1 MDLELKGKSVLITG
15 ASKGIG
21 KACAIAFAKE
31 EVATIHAVAR
41 SKDELEDLSK
51 NIQESYDVDV
61 KIHPLDVT
69 DKVLRNNLITNTRD
83 IDILINNAGA
93 IPSGSIYAVSEEAW
107 RKGWELK
114 VFGYIEMTR
123 AYYTIFRERGFGVIL
138 NDIGNSGENPDFDY
152 VAGSTGNS
160 ALMTFTKAIGGTSLD
175 YGVRVL
181 AVNPGPV
188 DTGRMEK
195 MLRQRAGVILND
207 EGRWE
212 ELLGRFPGGR
222 ASTPEEIANAIAF
235 LSSPAASYINGCVV
249 TIDGG
254 ISARGSVV

>member
-1 MDLELKGKSVLITG
+1 MDVGLLGKSVLITG

-21 KACAIAFAKE
+21 RACAFAFANE
-31 EVATIHAVAR
+31 GASVVHAVGR
-41 SKDELEDLSK
+41 SQEDLSSLQK
-51 NIQESYDVDV
+51 NIAAASNTVV
-61 KIHPLDVT
+61 KTYAMDLT
-69 DKVLRNNLITNTRD
+69 DKKLRDELISETKD
-83 IDILINNAGA
+83 VDILINNAGA
-93 IPSGSIYAVSEEAW
+93 IPSGSVFSVTEDAW
-107 RKGWELK
+107 REGWELK

-123 AYYTIFRERGFGVIL
+123 AFYSIFRERGHGVIL

-160 ALMTFTKAIGGTSLD
+160 ALMTFTKAMGGTSLD

-195 MLRQRAGVILND
+195 MLRQRATMLFED
-207 EGRWE
+207 EERWQ
-212 ELLGRFPGGR
+212 ELLARFPGGR
-222 ASTPEEIANAIAF
+222 ASTPEEIATSIVF
-235 LSSPAASYINGCVV
+235 LSSPLASYINGCIV

-254 ISARGSVV
+254 ISARGSII

>member
-1 MDLELKGKSVLITG
+1 
-15 ASKGIG
+15 
-21 KACAIAFAKE
+21 
-31 EVATIHAVAR
+31 
-41 SKDELEDLSK
+41 
-51 NIQESYDVDV
+51 
-61 KIHPLDVT
+61 
-69 DKVLRNNLITNTRD
+69 
-83 IDILINNAGA
+83 
-93 IPSGSIYAVSEEAW
+93 
-107 RKGWELK
+107 
-114 VFGYIEMTR
+114 MTR

>member
-1 MDLELKGKSVLITG
+1 MDLQLNGKSVLITG

-21 KACAIAFAKE
+21 RACAVAFARE
-31 EVATIHAVAR
+31 GAATVHLVAR
-41 SKDELEDLSK
+41 SKTDLETVSK
-51 NIQESYDVDV
+51 SIEDTYSTTV
-61 KIHPLDVT
+61 KIYPIDMT
-69 DKVLRNNLITNTRD
+69 DKALRDDLISKTQD

-93 IPSGSIYAVSEEAW
+93 IPSGSIYAVSENAW
-107 RKGWELK
+107 REGWELK

-123 AYYTIFRERGFGVIL
+123 AYYTLFRERGYGVIL

-188 DTGRMEK
+188 DTGRMVK
-195 MLRQRAGVILND
+195 MLKQRAGIIFED

-212 ELLGRFPGGR
+212 ELLMRFPGGR

-235 LSSPAASYINGCVV
+235 LSSPVASYINGCVL

>member
-1 MDLELKGKSVLITG
+1 MDLQLKGKSVLITG

-21 KACAIAFAKE
+21 RACAVAFAKE
-31 EVATIHAVAR
+31 GVATIHVVAR
-41 SKDELEDLSK
+41 SKADLETVSK
-51 NIQESYDVDV
+51 SIGDTYGTTV
-61 KIHPLDVT
+61 KVYPIDMT
-69 DKVLRNNLITNTRD
+69 DKILRDDLINKTKD

-93 IPSGSIYAVSEEAW
+93 IPSGSIDAVSEKAW
-107 RKGWELK
+107 REGWELK

-123 AYYTIFRERGFGVIL
+123 AYYTIFRDRGYGVIL

-160 ALMTFTKAIGGTSLD
+160 ALMTFTKAIGGTSLN

-195 MLRQRAGVILND
+195 MLKQRAGVIFKN

-212 ELLGRFPGGR
+212 ELLERFPGGR
-222 ASTPEEIANAIAF
+222 ASTPEEIANAITF
-235 LSSPAASYINGCVV
+235 LCSPIASYINGCVL